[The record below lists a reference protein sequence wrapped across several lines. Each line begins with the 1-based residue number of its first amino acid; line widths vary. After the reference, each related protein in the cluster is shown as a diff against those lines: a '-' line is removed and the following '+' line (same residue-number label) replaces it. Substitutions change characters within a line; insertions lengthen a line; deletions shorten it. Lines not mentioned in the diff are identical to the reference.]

1 MNKKDQYW
9 SFFNEKECQMESDE
23 RNERGKMTAEKTLKM
38 LKDEGVEVTLE
49 QAGMIL
55 EFLRKLANMAVCN
68 YLNKKDEK
76 NSRPIRES
84 EYR

>member
-1 MNKKDQYW
+1 MRN
-9 SFFNEKECQMESDE
+9 DE
-23 RNERGKMTAEKTLKM
+23 ENERGKMTAEKTLKM

-49 QAGMIL
+49 QAGTIL
-55 EFLRKLANMAVCN
+55 EFLRKLANRAVSN

-76 NSRPIRES
+76 NSRPICEG